1 MILIACIWE
10 GEFMAC
16 QNPYRGQIKTICQK
30 SKKEIK
36 NIRFDITPPNRPPV
50 TQTLMI
56 NFKRFNL
63 SEREKK
69 QLSHK
74 HREQIVAF
82 QTVNDELMNK
92 YTERLIKLI
101 KHKDVQSAHIEASDF
116 GAFICLAALYSGN
129 FPKDTPVTFQLTSL
143 PLSLF
148 PEKWVYDVELGPDVD
163 IHFSSDVSW
172 QGQFQSFV
180 EPPEHLKFPEHIQ
193 RSLKSKIAA

>member
-1 MILIACIWE
+1 MI
-10 GEFMAC
+10 C
-16 QNPYRGQIKTICQK
+16 QNPYRGQIKTVCQK

-36 NIRFDITPPNRPPV
+36 NIRFDITPPERPQV
-50 TQTLMI
+50 TQTLMV

-63 SEREKK
+63 SEEEKR

-92 YTERLIKLI
+92 YTQRLIRLV
-101 KHKDVQSAHIEASDF
+101 KHKDVKNVHIEASDF
-116 GAFICLAALYSGN
+116 GAFICLAALYSGK
-129 FPKDTPVTFQLTSL
+129 FPKDKPVNFVLTSL

-148 PEKWVYDVELGPDVD
+148 PEKWVFDVEVAPHVD

-172 QGQFQSFV
+172 QGQFQSFT
-180 EPPEHLKFPEHIQ
+180 EPPQHLKLPERIH
-193 RSLKSKIAA
+193 RNLKSKLAA

>member
-1 MILIACIWE
+1 
-10 GEFMAC
+10 MAC

-30 SKKEIK
+30 SQQEIK
-36 NIRFDITPPNRPPV
+36 NIRFDITPPDRPPV
-50 TQTLMI
+50 AQTLMV
-56 NFKRFNL
+56 NFKRFDL

-101 KHKDVQSAHIEASDF
+101 KHKDVHSAQVEASDF

-129 FPKDTPVTFQLTSL
+129 FPKDTPVVFQLTSL

-148 PEKWVYDVELGPDVD
+148 PEKWVFDVD
-163 IHFSSDVSW
+163 LAPQVDIRFSSDISW
-172 QGQFQSFV
+172 QGQFQSFTR
-180 EPPEHLKFPEHIQ
+180 PPQHLKLPERIH
-193 RSLKSKIAA
+193 RNLKSKIAA